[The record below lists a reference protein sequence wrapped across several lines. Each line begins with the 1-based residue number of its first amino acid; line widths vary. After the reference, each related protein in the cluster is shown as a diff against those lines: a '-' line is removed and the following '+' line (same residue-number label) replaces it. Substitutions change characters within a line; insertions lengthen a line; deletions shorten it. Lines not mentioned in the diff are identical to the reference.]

1 MRKVTFLDWILEY
14 GNDDDDDVEE
24 RVIQT
29 LKHISASLLSSS
41 SAIARNSTPVF
52 SRSVSRGFEVFFG
65 RSVSHVYC
73 TTQHRFERTKGVFE
87 DSYV

>member
-14 GNDDDDDVEE
+14 GNDDDDDDVEE

-41 SAIARNSTPVF
+41 SAIARNSAPGF

-65 RSVSHVYC
+65 RSVS
-73 TTQHRFERTKGVFE
+73 RT
-87 DSYV
+87 

>member
-65 RSVSHVYC
+65 RFVS
-73 TTQHRFERTKGVFE
+73 RT
-87 DSYV
+87 